1 MKLNKFL
8 SIVLALAVSVTA
20 LSLPTV
26 SMAETTD
33 ADRVIYE
40 DNFNKYTGFSAQT
53 GQFVTGGNIFNEDSE
68 FVAESRF
75 CKFEILTDEDD
86 ADNKFVQM
94 DAGYTQIGNQS
105 GYLLSNMEY
114 LPDEELLTKENQM
127 EKGSMKL
134 SFSFRIDG
142 MRVDANHRPPAY
154 FRVIS
159 AETDSDNMSDNF
171 TMFNVAVQ
179 YQNNVLKGAVQT
191 EENPRKYDTT
201 ANKLLDKDQWYNVE
215 LIYDLIGNN
224 VHTLVKN
231 KLTGAEIHNFNHAI
245 NWYSPF
251 GTREFESLRTVML
264 KVANGVAVSIDD
276 FKLEYYLA
284 KPEISPKDIAIT
296 DYRGVVVENTDAVS
310 PAILSIKIPFGTTMS
325 EESTNAETITLKDSE
340 GNEVAYVPEYSH
352 NAYTLKIGNCLDINE
367 TYTLYIPETVENIF
381 GDSLGREVVYTFTTT
396 NKKPEFMAIESVKI
410 GESEIAELSDIV
422 NGETID
428 VYIEYANNSNEE
440 ISSFVSV
447 SYYSDDMLVY
457 TESAEGETVSAG
469 EMGAETIPFIVPSS
483 DIVNLEEIDR
493 VSVCLWESFENSIAY
508 VASFEIGG
516 NADEEFEVTVSEPTV
531 TYSYNESTLNIQ
543 GVAGENS
550 KYVTVQILK
559 PESSFEDGT
568 DEMVLYRGQSPVK
581 NGAYSV
587 NIRFDEKQNLDST
600 LESGVYPARIF
611 VDDKM
616 LDIDEVYINA
626 YPDFVAECKALS
638 DAAKNSDFEEF
649 KRIINEERQSLNFEV
664 GFAKGDTLDNELEAY
679 FDYVK
684 ENSLDT
690 NDETTN
696 AQAFK
701 TYVAIEYLNQN
712 KLSNVEKYMNEL
724 LVDKNVKTLSS
735 EMIYDGEVSSY
746 FGKLV
751 SGKNIEGVD
760 KFEEKIKEGLILAT
774 AKYGNGYG
782 DLKKVLEKCGDAVG
796 ISTPVS
802 TTACKALMGNSYKN
816 GKTFKEEYD
825 KNKSSSSGGGGGGG
839 GGGGSSSGGGSSK
852 EESTSSV
859 VKLETVEKTE
869 LVPVAKEFNDIDNYE
884 WATESIL
891 GLADKGIING
901 VSENKFAP
909 SRNVMREEFAKIIVG
924 ALDMTEYEYGGN
936 IFADANAGE
945 WFTPY
950 INIAADL
957 GVANGVGGGRFG
969 VGVNISR
976 QDMAVMI
983 YNALLYRGVNMV
995 SGELHFADSNEIAP
1009 YAKTAV
1015 SALYNMGAI
1024 NGVSETSF
1032 APNNYA
1038 TRAEAAKMVYRV
1050 LGQLQG

>member
-1 MKLNKFL
+1 MKLNKIL
-8 SIVLALAVSVTA
+8 SLMLALAVSVTA

-40 DNFNKYTGFSAQT
+40 DNFNKYTGFSGTLHNLPVRANV
-53 GQFVTGGNIFNEDSE
+53 FSESSE
-68 FVAESRF
+68 FKSENKYSKYAL
-75 CKFEILTDEDD
+75 LTDENDPT
-86 ADNKFVQM
+86 NKWIQLDSPYNSSFRQ
-94 DAGYTQIGNQS
+94 YYPTNI
-105 GYLLSNMEY
+105 EY
-114 LPDEELLTKENQM
+114 LPPDEPILTKENQM
-127 EKGSMKL
+127 EKGSLKL
-134 SFSFRIDG
+134 SFSFR
-142 MRVDANHRPPAY
+142 VDDMTENGGATGL
-154 FRVIS
+154 FKVLS
-159 AETDSDNMSDNF
+159 GETLSDKLYEDYDL
-171 TMFNVAVQ
+171 TMFGLGAL
-179 YQNNVLKGAVQT
+179 YQNGKLKLAIQT
-191 EENPRKYDTT
+191 ASADYDRT
-201 ANKLLDKDQWYNVE
+201 NLLDSGEWYDVV
-215 LIYDLIGNN
+215 LIYDLLGNN
-224 VHTLVKN
+224 LNTNVVKQSDGTLIKN
-231 KLTGAEIHNFNHAI
+231 FDHKL
-245 NWYSPF
+245 NWCGPF
-251 GTREFESLRTVML
+251 GAATPEEAREYEAIRNVLFRTDKGL
-264 KVANGVAVSIDD
+264 TVSIDN

-310 PAILSIKIPFGTTMS
+310 PAVISIKLPFGTTMS
-325 EESTNAETITLKDSE
+325 EGSTNAETITLKDSK
-340 GNEVAYVPEYSH
+340 GNAVEYVPEYSH
-352 NAYTLKIGNCLDINE
+352 NAYTLKISNCLDVNE
-367 TYTLYIPETVENIF
+367 TYTLYIPENVENIM
-381 GDSLGREVVYTFTTT
+381 GESLGREVTYSFTTT
-396 NKKPEFMAIESVKI
+396 DKKPEFMAIESVKI
-410 GESEIAELSDIV
+410 GESEIAELSEIV

-483 DIVNLEEIDR
+483 DIVNLDEIDR

-690 NDETTN
+690 NDETAN

-735 EMIYDGEVSSY
+735 EMIYDDEVSAY

-782 DLKKVLEKCGDAVG
+782 DLKKVLGKCGDAVG

-839 GGGGSSSGGGSSK
+839 GGGSSSGGGSK

-869 LVPVAKEFNDIDNYE
+869 LVPVTKEFNDIDNYE